1 MEDLVKVIKK
11 MKRIF
16 LDHNS
21 TTPVHPEVVEA
32 MLPYFTGKY
41 GNPSSVHSFG
51 RETKVA
57 LEEAREKV
65 AKFLNANPAE
75 ICFSG
80 CGSESDNL
88 AIKGIAWANQDKG
101 KHIIA
106 SKIEHPAV
114 IESCQWLE
122 KQGFEVTYLPVDKY
136 GLINPDDLRKAI
148 RKGSIL
154 VSIMHANNEIGTIQ
168 PIRELARIVHEA
180 GIYFHTDAVQS
191 AGKIPVDVKQLDV
204 DLLSLSGHKLYAP
217 KGVGVLYIKQ
227 GTKIDIWLHG
237 GSQERGRRSGT
248 ENIPYIVG
256 LGKACEIAQ
265 RDLETLSK
273 KLNELSQTFWKKL
286 KSSIPG
292 IQLNG
297 HPTLRIPNT
306 LNISFLGCDAQSLIM
321 ALDLQGVAV
330 ASGAACHSGAVN
342 PSSVLTAL
350 GVSNEVALNAIRF
363 SFGRENFME
372 EVEYVAEVLAGMVEK
387 NRNSKNS
394 LIQK

>member
-1 MEDLVKVIKK
+1 

-32 MLPYFTGKY
+32 MLPYFSEKY

-65 AKFLNANPAE
+65 AKFLNGSPSE
-75 ICFSG
+75 ICFTG

-101 KHIIA
+101 KHIIT
-106 SKIEHPAV
+106 SRIEHPAV

-122 KQGFEVTYLPVDKY
+122 KQGFEVAYLPVDKY
-136 GLINPDDLRKAI
+136 GLVNPDDLKRAI
-148 RKGSIL
+148 RKDTIL

-168 PIRELARIVHEA
+168 PIRELSKIAHES
-180 GIYFHTDAVQS
+180 GVYFHTDAVQS

-217 KGVGVLYIKQ
+217 KAVGVLYIKQ
-227 GTKIDIWLHG
+227 GTKIDTWLHG

-248 ENIPYIVG
+248 ENVPYVVG
-256 LGKACEIAQ
+256 FGKACEIAQ
-265 RDLETLSK
+265 RDLAMLSEK
-273 KLNELSQTFWKKL
+273 MTNFSTVFWEKIKTA
-286 KSSIPG
+286 IPDVL
-292 IQLNG
+292 LNG
-297 HPTLRIPNT
+297 HPTERIPNT
-306 LNISFLGCDAQSLIM
+306 LNLAFPGCDAQSLIM

-350 GVSNEVALNAIRF
+350 GVPNEVALSAIRF
-363 SFGRENFME
+363 SFGRQNTE
-372 EVEYVAEVLAGMVEK
+372 EDVEYVGGILAGMVERLK
-387 NRNSKNS
+387 NAKTVTAYKKS
-394 LIQK
+394 

>member
-1 MEDLVKVIKK
+1 MN
-11 MKRIF
+11 KRIF

-32 MLPYFTGKY
+32 MLPYFSEKY

-57 LEEAREKV
+57 PEEAREKL
-65 AKFLNANPAE
+65 AKFLNASPSE
-75 ICFSG
+75 ICFTG

-88 AIKGIAWANQDKG
+88 AVKGIAWANQDKG
-101 KHIIA
+101 KHIIT

-148 RKGSIL
+148 RKDTIL
-154 VSIMHANNEIGTIQ
+154 VSIMQANNEIGTIQ
-168 PIRELARIVHEA
+168 PIRELSKIAHES
-180 GIYFHTDAVQS
+180 GVYFHTDAVQS
-191 AGKIPVDVKQLDV
+191 AGKILVDVKELDV

-248 ENIPYIVG
+248 ENVAYIVG
-256 LGKACEIAQ
+256 FGKACEIAQ
-265 RDLETLSK
+265 RDLAMLSEK
-273 KLNELSQTFWKKL
+273 MTNFSTVFWEKIKAA
-286 KSSIPG
+286 IPDVL
-292 IQLNG
+292 LNG
-297 HPTLRIPNT
+297 HPMERIPNT
-306 LNISFLGCDAQSLIM
+306 LNLAFPGCDAQSLIM

-342 PSSVLTAL
+342 PSSVLAAL
-350 GVSNEVALNAIRF
+350 GLPTEVALSSVRI
-363 SFGRENFME
+363 SFGRENSME
-372 EVEYVAEVLAGMVEK
+372 DVEYVTGILPGMVEK
-387 NRNSKNS
+387 MRGAKKSTSAVKS
-394 LIQK
+394 

>member
-1 MEDLVKVIKK
+1 LEDLVKVIKK

>member
-1 MEDLVKVIKK
+1 M
-11 MKRIF
+11 RRFF

-21 TTPVHPEVVEA
+21 TTPVLQEVVEA
-32 MLPYFTGKY
+32 MLPYLTEKY

-51 RETKVA
+51 RETKIA
-57 LEEAREKV
+57 LEESREQV
-65 AKFLNANPAE
+65 AKFLNAKPAE
-75 ICFSG
+75 ICFTG

-88 AIKGIAWANQDKG
+88 ALKGIAWANQYKG
-101 KHIIA
+101 KHIIT

-122 KQGFEVTYLPVDKY
+122 KKGFEVTYLPVDEF
-136 GLINPDDLRKAI
+136 GLVNTDDLRKAI
-148 RKGSIL
+148 RNNTIL
-154 VSIMHANNEIGTIQ
+154 VSFMHANNEIGTIQ
-168 PIRELARIVHEA
+168 PIEELAKIAHEA
-180 GIYFHTDAVQS
+180 GVYFHTDAVQS
-191 AGKIPVDVKQLDV
+191 AGKINLDVNELGV

-217 KGVGVLYIKQ
+217 KGVGALYIRQ

-237 GSQERGRRSGT
+237 GNQERGRRSGT

-273 KLNELSQTFWKKL
+273 KLNDLSQAFWEKL
-286 KSSIPG
+286 KSSIPE

-297 HPTLRIPNT
+297 HPAQRIQNT
-306 LNISFLGCDAQSLIM
+306 LNISFLGCEAQPLIM

-330 ASGAACHSGAVN
+330 AAGAACHSGAVS

-350 GVSNEVALNAIRF
+350 GVAPEAALSAIRF
-363 SFGRENFME
+363 SFGRQNTME
-372 EVEYVAEVLAGMVEK
+372 EVEYVGGILPGMVERI
-387 NRNSKNS
+387 RNSKKS
-394 LIQK
+394 LAKN